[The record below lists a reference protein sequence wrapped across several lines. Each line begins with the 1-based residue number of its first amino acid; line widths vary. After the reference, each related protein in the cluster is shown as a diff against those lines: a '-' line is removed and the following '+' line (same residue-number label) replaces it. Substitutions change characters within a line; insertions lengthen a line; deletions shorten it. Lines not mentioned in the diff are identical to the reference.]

1 MAEAKGGWDQHH
13 REQLRRWR
21 ELSPQQR
28 LEWLWQAKQF
38 AAKADLARETRRKT
52 RSGNGRGCPR

>member
-1 MAEAKGGWDQHH
+1 MAEAKDGWKQHR
-13 REQLRRWR
+13 REQLQRWR

-38 AAKADLARETRRKT
+38 AAKAALARETRRT
-52 RSGNGRGCPR
+52 GVPPSPRR